1 MKKAFN
7 GPISSQNMFLN
18 GAETSNTIYN
28 PIRNMSDQQSELLTD
43 AERRDVEAIEE
54 QFNYQLEME
63 LKGYYL

>member
-7 GPISSQNMFLN
+7 GPISSQNMLLN

-43 AERRDVEAIEE
+43 AEKRDVEAIEE

>member
-1 MKKAFN
+1 MKKTFN

-43 AERRDVEAIEE
+43 AEKRDVEAIEE